1 MRVLKQ
7 IGAVTMMNLKSV
19 PQRLGA
25 SSVIV
30 IGIAGVVGVLVSIL
44 AMVGGLSHMM
54 TSTGRADRAI
64 VVSAGASFETLSNIT
79 REASQTILDGP
90 GIKLG
95 IDGKPLA
102 SRDALAVVRLPLKRG
117 GDNGNVSLRGVTE
130 AGLAVRPEI
139 KLVEGRL
146 SKPRARQAALAA
158 RCRMDRSRSL

>member
-79 REASQTILDGP
+79 REAP
-90 GIKLG
+90 LG
-95 IDGKPLA
+95 SLLIAFLVGVAVARRGSGRDAA
-102 SRDALAVVRLPLKRG
+102 SRR
-117 GDNGNVSLRGVTE
+117 E
-130 AGLAVRPEI
+130 
-139 KLVEGRL
+139 
-146 SKPRARQAALAA
+146 
-158 RCRMDRSRSL
+158 